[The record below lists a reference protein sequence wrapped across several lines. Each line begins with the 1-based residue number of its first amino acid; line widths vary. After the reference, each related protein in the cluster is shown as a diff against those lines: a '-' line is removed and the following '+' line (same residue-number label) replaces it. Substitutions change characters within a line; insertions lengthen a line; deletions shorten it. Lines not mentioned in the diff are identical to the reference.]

1 MSNSHKLFC
10 SLITPAFLLISP
22 RLSFSQI
29 TVTSGDLLG
38 MIGSKQTVREDGRS
52 SIPVNV
58 GAAGANQT
66 WDFRAVT
73 IASPVLGV
81 TEFLSPQS
89 VPTSR
94 RFPGSNLIEKITS
107 PAAPGAVI
115 YNFYR
120 VTSSSFINLGDSL
133 KITSPQ
139 DTSIVHFQNDVLAPL
154 PLAFN
159 TTWMTTERDT
169 TGFFPLAASISI
181 DTTFNTVDA
190 WGTVRIPLGDYQSL
204 RIRQNVKV
212 INQTIFNGIVFST
225 STDTYI
231 QYNWVAKNAFL
242 VANAQSQNGETNP
255 NFTNAQGFGR
265 LDSLKTTPSTRVQ
278 EQAEA
283 PVSFELLQNH
293 PNPFNPETAIKYQI
307 RRDGPAELAIF
318 NLAGERVRVLV
329 NEILPAG
336 NYEARWNGANEL
348 GQRVSSGVYMYR
360 LKSGATTQ
368 TKKMV
373 LLQ

>member
-1 MSNSHKLFC
+1 
-10 SLITPAFLLISP
+10 
-22 RLSFSQI
+22 
-29 TVTSGDLLG
+29 
-38 MIGSKQTVREDGRS
+38 
-52 SIPVNV
+52 
-58 GAAGANQT
+58 
-66 WDFRAVT
+66 
-73 IASPVLGV
+73 
-81 TEFLSPQS
+81 
-89 VPTSR
+89 
-94 RFPGSNLIEKITS
+94 
-107 PAAPGAVI
+107 
-115 YNFYR
+115 
-120 VTSSSFINLGDSL
+120 
-133 KITSPQ
+133 
-139 DTSIVHFQNDVLAPL
+139 
-154 PLAFN
+154 
-159 TTWMTTERDT
+159 MTTERDT

-190 WGTVRIPLGDYQSL
+190 WGTVRIPLGDFQSL

-212 INQTIFNGIVFST
+212 INQTIFNGTVFST
-225 STDTYI
+225 NTETYI

-307 RRDGPAELAIF
+307 RRDGPVELAIF
-318 NLAGERVRVLV
+318 NLAGEKVRALV

-348 GQRVSSGVYMYR
+348 GHRVSSGVYMYR